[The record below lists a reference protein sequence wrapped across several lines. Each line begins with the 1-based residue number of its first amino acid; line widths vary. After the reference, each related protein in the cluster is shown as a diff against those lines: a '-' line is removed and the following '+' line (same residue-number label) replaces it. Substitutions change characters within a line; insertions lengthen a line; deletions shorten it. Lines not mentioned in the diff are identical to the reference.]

1 MSDTNE
7 TIRPTVIGV
16 GEPFVTAHEKEIG
29 YTIDGR
35 RVVNFRGYWW
45 LLSEN
50 NEINLDGAPVAI
62 DEVTRHRRQ
71 TTQTSRPNHTPP
83 LANNTV
89 SNKPNRIAEAELL
102 QARRR
107 LNSSSLSIKRLQMLA
122 FLGIERAIVE
132 LSLRNGVRASTAL
145 RRCVSFRPRYVHL
158 QVHDTAKKKRQQT
171 NLQTTAKAITG
182 LPFKYFL
189 QPIGIGRFKNL
200 YGRMDRAHSNQDI
213 IDILNGRNEN
223 IALFDVPNF
232 FDQAAASIIFH
243 SETFKVFGNPHL
255 EHETLPG
262 LFSDKRAVEAF
273 FWNNSNKLQQLKS
286 YNPALVMDDGVLTN
300 ALIRVSSRLKPKI
313 KRWREDT
320 YQKFLTTAASL
331 PRTLRLSTHTIKLED
346 KSYPEV
352 CSKLSIYVLYDLMPS
367 QHMREKLILL
377 HQNGLRHVG
386 DLIVFHPSVRNLVL
400 N

>member
-1 MSDTNE
+1 MLL
-7 TIRPTVIGV
+7 P
-16 GEPFVTAHEKEIG
+16 HEKEIG

-35 RVVNFRGYWW
+35 KVVNFKGYWW

-62 DEVTRHRRQ
+62 DEVTRHRKQ
-71 TTQTSRPNHTPP
+71 TTQTSKPQYTPTP
-83 LANNTV
+83 ANKTV

-158 QVHDTAKKKRQQT
+158 PSSRHRDKKEAANQPSNNGESHHWLTVQ
-171 NLQTTAKAITG
+171 I
-182 LPFKYFL
+182 FL

-367 QHMREKLILL
+367 QHMRE
-377 HQNGLRHVG
+377 N
-386 DLIVFHPSVRNLVL
+386 
-400 N
+400 

>member
-1 MSDTNE
+1 
-7 TIRPTVIGV
+7 
-16 GEPFVTAHEKEIG
+16 
-29 YTIDGR
+29 
-35 RVVNFRGYWW
+35 
-45 LLSEN
+45 
-50 NEINLDGAPVAI
+50 
-62 DEVTRHRRQ
+62 
-71 TTQTSRPNHTPP
+71 
-83 LANNTV
+83 
-89 SNKPNRIAEAELL
+89 
-102 QARRR
+102 
-107 LNSSSLSIKRLQMLA
+107 MLA

-158 QVHDTAKKKRQQT
+158 QVHDTAQKKGSKPTFKHGESHHWLAVQIFFAT
-171 NLQTTAKAITG
+171 NRYWPLQKSIWSNG
-182 LPFKYFL
+182 P
-189 QPIGIGRFKNL
+189 
-200 YGRMDRAHSNQDI
+200 AHSNQDI

-286 YNPALVMDDGVLTN
+286 NNPALVMDDGVLTN

-352 CSKLSIYVLYDLMPS
+352 CSKLSIYVLFDLMPS